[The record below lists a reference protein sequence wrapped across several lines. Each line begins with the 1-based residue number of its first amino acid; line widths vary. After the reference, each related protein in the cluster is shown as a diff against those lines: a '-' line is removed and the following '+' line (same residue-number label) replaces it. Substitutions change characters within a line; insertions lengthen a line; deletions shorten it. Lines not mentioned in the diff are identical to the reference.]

1 MGSSLSIAAAAAAV
15 ALVGFDVDS
24 PEEMDVEVKCMKCS
38 QTEAADDD
46 IQDHKIVITNYEND
60 DKLQ

>member
-24 PEEMDVEVKCMKCS
+24 PEEMDVEVS

-46 IQDHKIVITNYEND
+46 IQDHKFVITNYEND